1 MTFVRPELRAALLR
15 WRAAIIGA
23 AVAAL
28 GLFWVIASG
37 GVIRAIGVVLL
48 LLGAA
53 LLWDGI
59 RRARFPKS
67 GGGLGVVEIDER
79 RISYL
84 GPLGGG
90 SISLDEMM
98 RIQIVTTDNGPFAN
112 DVLWQF
118 TDRSGQRLTIPSNAE
133 GTDRIFDALAAYK
146 GVNYD
151 AVIQANGS
159 TSNQSFTIWQE
170 SPRALH

>member
-1 MTFVRPELRAALLR
+1 MTLIRPELRKAFAR
-15 WRAAIIGA
+15 WRAAVLGAGIG
-23 AVAAL
+23 L
-28 GLFWVIASG
+28 FGLFWVVTSG
-37 GVIRAIGVVLL
+37 GVLWAIGVLL
-48 LLGAA
+48 LLLGIA

-59 RRARFPKS
+59 RRARFPAS

-90 SISLDEMM
+90 AISLDEMM
-98 RIQIVTTDNGPFAN
+98 RIQILTTDNGPFAS
-112 DVLWQF
+112 DLLWQF
-118 TDRSGQRLTIPSNAE
+118 TDRSGQRLTIPGNAE
-133 GTDRIFDALAAYK
+133 GTDGIFDALAAYK

-151 AVIQANGS
+151 AIVQANGS
-159 TSNQSFTIWQE
+159 TTNQSFTIWQE